1 MSKLTY
7 FKIYIEDYQILK
19 EFGLTFEEIGILLNA
34 TMEYLENG
42 KIIEVPE
49 RVKWPFASYR
59 LKIDNSIKSY
69 DKKCQTNAKNGAKG
83 GKQKAAN
90 AAAKKNAENQLEK
103 PGKKKRYTKTEFK
116 NIVSNLRK
124 NEDCE
129 IDDTEA
135 LELYEQL
142 DDAGWTYE
150 GKPITKVTSL
160 KRLIYWYF
168 CNEPIN
174 RFFNRR
180 SFRWFWNQDI
190 EGEVSDFWDEYDEDS
205 QGWNIDG
212 TFYSNK
218 KMEEAMQ
225 AFLASSSDSSE
236 Q

>member
-1 MSKLTY
+1 MRK
-7 FKIYIEDYQILK
+7 
-19 EFGLTFEEIGILLNA
+19 FGCTNEEIGILFSS
-34 TMEYLENG
+34 TMDYLRDGTEA
-42 KIIEVPE
+42 EVPD
-49 RVKWPFASYR
+49 RLQWAYAGFCLKVDNAVKAYE
-59 LKIDNSIKSY
+59 
-69 DKKCQTNAKNGAKG
+69 KKKETNARNGAKG

-212 TFYSNK
+212 TFYPK
-218 KMEEAMQ
+218 TKMEAAMQ
-225 AFLASSSDSSE
+225 AFSDSSE
-236 Q
+236 R